1 MQKLLFYLVLLLF
14 FFQSS
19 TTVCLGSTLQGNPL
33 PYANANPFLDDLK
46 QIDCQMMELDALE
59 QWVGTHQSSY
69 TELVRAGNPLANSV
83 LPDSDISSALFG
95 SSAPGHERLMDIPGF
110 LWGFCCSF
118 VGVFLMYLSIDD
130 PEARKKEGVQAII
143 GCGVGTL
150 IWVGLY
156 IWLVFTASYY

>member
-1 MQKLLFYLVLLLF
+1 MQKLLVPLFLALLCF
-14 FFQSS
+14 PAFAPACF
-19 TTVCLGSTLQGNPL
+19 GSTPQGNPV
-33 PYANANPFLDDLK
+33 PSANATPFLDDLK
-46 QIDCQMMELDALE
+46 QIDAQMTELEALE
-59 QWVGTHQSSY
+59 QWIGEHQNTY
-69 TELVRAGNPLANSV
+69 ADLVNTGNPLANSV

-130 PEARKKEGVQAII
+130 PAARKKEGVQAII